1 MLRNTRAKAVTGK
14 PQTLSV
20 EVHTCCKSPVVVM
33 LGQPTQGPPA
43 SPGSTPVLKAAP
55 RKTFPE

>member
-20 EVHTCCKSPVVVM
+20 EVHTRCKSPVVVV
-33 LGQPTQGPPA
+33 LGQPNQGPPA
-43 SPGSTPVLKAAP
+43 SPGGMPVFKAAP
-55 RKTFPE
+55 RKTFPG